1 MYPSLFMKALPR
13 AAVFG
18 AALALAV
25 TIEMPGLHSSV
36 ARADD
41 RLADDIPLPLDD
53 PKAIENGKARY
64 GDRCAFC
71 HGGAGRGGK
80 GPSLTNGKFKRGG
93 KSSNLY
99 MNIAVGV
106 PGTQMG
112 AFGTTLSQEEIL
124 NIIAYLRTEM
134 YKRIESGEI
143 PDPRIPDEAPAFP
156 PQRF

>member
-1 MYPSLFMKALPR
+1 MKFFPR
-13 AAVFG
+13 AAALA
-18 AALALAV
+18 AALALALAV
-25 TIEMPGLHSSV
+25 EMPGVPVSV
-36 ARADD
+36 AQADD

-53 PKAIENGKARY
+53 PEAIENGKARY

-71 HGGAGRGGK
+71 HGSAGRGGK

-93 KSSNLY
+93 KASNLY
-99 MNIAVGV
+99 ANIAVGV

-143 PDPRIPDEAPAFP
+143 PDPRIPEEAPAFP